1 MQLILQAK
9 AMPTP
14 RPRGRAIPRPGGKAI
29 VSMYHPKEYTEYKAM
44 LARMIREQTAGD
56 SIITT
61 PVAVRIIVRVAKPKT
76 TKLAAPAPDV
86 DNYAKGVLDA
96 MTDAQVWA
104 DDKLVHSFYI
114 EKTWDAEDCIE
125 VEVSGA

>member
-1 MQLILQAK
+1 MQIILQAK

-29 VSMYHPKEYTEYKAM
+29 VSMYHPKEYTEYKAQ
-44 LARMIREQTAGD
+44 LARLIREQTAGD
-56 SIITT
+56 PMIDT
-61 PVAVRIIVRVAKPKT
+61 PVRVAVVVRVAKPKS
-76 TKLAAPAPDV
+76 TKLHAPAPDV

-104 DDKLVHSFYI
+104 DDRLVVSFSI
-114 EKTWDAEDCIE
+114 TKTWDVEDVIEIE
-125 VEVSGA
+125 VTSR